1 MQSVNTMSSID
12 HLWLVIFCA
21 IVAFIPRF
29 FPLLFFTKRAI
40 PEWFN
45 EWMRFVPVSLFTA
58 LVVKSVFIDS
68 KYQIM
73 TTGNLGLIISSIL
86 VGIVAYRTRSMTLSV
101 VIGLVSV
108 MIFVLLIHI

>member
-1 MQSVNTMSSID
+1 MQSVSSMSSLD
-12 HLWLVIFCA
+12 HFWLVIFCA

-29 FPLLFFTKRAI
+29 FPLLFFTKRKI

-73 TTGNLGLIISSIL
+73 TTGNLGMIISAII
-86 VGIVAYRTRSMTLSV
+86 VGIIAFRTRSMTLSV

-108 MIFVLLIHI
+108 MIFVLVLHM

>member
-1 MQSVNTMSSID
+1 MQSVSSMSSMD
-12 HLWLVIFCA
+12 HFWLVIFCA
-21 IVAFIPRF
+21 CVAFIPRF
-29 FPLLFFTKRAI
+29 FPLLFFTKRKI

-68 KYQIM
+68 KYAVI
-73 TTGNLGLIISSIL
+73 TSGNLGMIISAIL
-86 VGIVAYRTRSMTLSV
+86 VGFVAYRTRSMTLSV
-101 VIGLVSV
+101 VIGLISV

>member
-1 MQSVNTMSSID
+1 MQSVSSMSSLD
-12 HLWLVIFCA
+12 HFWLVIFCA

-73 TTGNLGLIISSIL
+73 TSGNLGMIISAIL
-86 VGIVAYRTRSMTLSV
+86 VGFVAYRTRSMTLSV

-108 MIFVLLIHI
+108 MIFVLVIHI

>member
-1 MQSVNTMSSID
+1 MQSVSSMSSID

-21 IVAFIPRF
+21 VVAFIPRF
-29 FPLLFFTKRAI
+29 FPLFFFTKRKI

-68 KYQIM
+68 RYQVI
-73 TTGNLGLIISSIL
+73 TTGNLGMIISAII
-86 VGIVAYRTRSMTLSV
+86 VGLIAYRTRSMTLSV
-101 VIGLVSV
+101 VIGLISV
-108 MIFVLLIHI
+108 MIFVLVLHI

>member
-1 MQSVNTMSSID
+1 MR
-12 HLWLVIFCA
+12 
-21 IVAFIPRF
+21 VAFIPRF
-29 FPLLFFTKRAI
+29 FPLLFFTKRKI

-68 KYQIM
+68 KYAVI
-73 TTGNLGLIISSIL
+73 TSGNLGMIISAIL
-86 VGIVAYRTRSMTLSV
+86 VGFVAYRTRSMTLSV

-108 MIFVLLIHI
+108 MVFVLLIHI

>member
-1 MQSVNTMSSID
+1 MQSVSSMTSMD
-12 HLWLVIFCA
+12 HFLLIIFCA

-40 PEWFN
+40 PDWFN

-68 KYQIM
+68 KYHIM
-73 TTGNLGLIISSIL
+73 TTGNLGMIISAIL
-86 VGIVAYRTRSMTLSV
+86 VGFVAYRTRSMTLSV
-101 VIGLVSV
+101 VIGLISV
-108 MIFVLLIHI
+108 MVFVLVFHI